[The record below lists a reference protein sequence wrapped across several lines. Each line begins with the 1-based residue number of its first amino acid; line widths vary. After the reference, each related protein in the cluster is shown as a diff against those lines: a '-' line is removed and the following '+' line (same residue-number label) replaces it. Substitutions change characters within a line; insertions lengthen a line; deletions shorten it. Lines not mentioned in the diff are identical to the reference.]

1 MSPLPGRTRRRLAPV
16 LLLAALSL
24 AGCGASDSPP
34 SAIPLAKPS
43 LSRGTPASVAEL
55 QRRFVAV
62 VRAVSPSVVQI
73 ETPAGLGSG
82 VVYDRLGDIVTNNHV
97 VGGSKDFA
105 VTLSGSDHHPAKLV
119 GTFPAGDLAVI
130 RLSSGSAPAAAFGES
145 SKVQPGDF
153 VLALGN
159 PLGLRSSVTD
169 GIVSS
174 TGRTVGEGNGVVIS
188 SAIQTSAPIN
198 PGNSGGALVG
208 LDGAVI
214 GIPTLAATD
223 PELGGA
229 QAPGIGFAIP
239 SDTVRRIADQLIAS
253 GHVTRSGRAFL
264 GIEVASTVL
273 APGVVVAAVQR
284 GGPADRAG
292 VKPADVILAVAGRP
306 TRTSDDLAGVLAQ
319 LRPGQRVPLRL
330 LHADGTRE
338 TVQVRL
344 GEARD

>member
-1 MSPLPGRTRRRLAPV
+1 MRRRSLAIALV
-16 LLLAALSL
+16 ALSV
-24 AGCGASDSPP
+24 AGCGADESPGP
-34 SAIPLAKPS
+34 ASSKAELS
-43 LSRGTPASVAEL
+43 LSRRAPTTVTDL
-55 QRRFVAV
+55 QRRFVTV

-73 ETPAGLGSG
+73 KTPDGLGSG
-82 VVYDRLGDIVTNNHV
+82 VVYNRRGDIVTNNHV
-97 VGGSKDFA
+97 VGGHKEFT
-105 VTLSGSDHHPAKLV
+105 VTLARGDDHPASLV
-119 GTFPAGDLAVI
+119 GTYPAGDLAVI
-130 RLSSGSAPAAAFGES
+130 RLTSGRAPAAAFGDS
-145 SKVQPGDF
+145 AKVQPGDF

-174 TGRTVGEGNGVVIS
+174 TGRTVGEGNGVVIA

-198 PGNSGGALVG
+198 PGNSGGALIG

-239 SDTVRRIADQLIAS
+239 SNTVKRIAGQLIAS

-264 GIEVASTVL
+264 GIEAATTEL

-284 GGPADRAG
+284 GGPAARAG
-292 VKPADVILAVAGRP
+292 VKPGDVILSVAGRP
-306 TRTSDDLAGVLAQ
+306 TRTSDELAAALAE
-319 LRPGQRVPLRL
+319 LRPGQRVPVRI
-330 LHADGTRE
+330 LHPDGRRE
-338 TVQVRL
+338 TARVRL
-344 GEARD
+344 GEARE